1 MKIRTFDIRFA
12 PTQRTCDERIL
23 NDFLSR
29 IRVIR
34 VKSAVVRSRE
44 CWTVSVLFEERPQ
57 PAGIPAAAEEMLTGR
72 QRERYAA
79 LFAWRSRRAAE
90 TGRGPA
96 GIASDRDLYNV
107 ARSEVHSPADLLA
120 VRGFGPVKT
129 GRYGREIIAVL
140 ESVG

>member
-29 IRVIR
+29 VRAIR

-44 CWTVSVLFEERPQ
+44 CWTVSVLYEERPQ
-57 PAGIPAAAEEMLTGR
+57 PAGVPAEAEEMLTQR

-90 TGRGPA
+90 TGCRPL
-96 GIASDRDLYNV
+96 GIASDRDLFNA
-107 ARSEVHSPADLLA
+107 ARSEARTAADLLA
-120 VRGFGPVKT
+120 VRGFGPTKT